1 MKCCF
6 HKASAQI
13 LFFLHFIY
21 FGELQ
26 KQCQNQLSCLSRI
39 IIICKIIFFC
49 LNGAFCQS
57 LLIRFVK
64 RQRTW
69 FTVVDQ
75 NDKNWG
81 TCLFPFMMLP
91 HLWADLFAKKFPS
104 LSVIPPL
111 IVLLSEDDEISFGVV
126 KGDTCS
132 LCYCRSFKNF
142 KNCFNSLTTAL
153 PSWNHQFPKDRAR
166 NSLIAF
172 SNDSLVFC
180 ERKNDSLVKRS

>member
-1 MKCCF
+1 MQYGFFKAIFFVGSCKKWFCNLFLNTHTVKEGVLKCCF
-6 HKASAQI
+6 HKASAQK

-39 IIICKIIFFC
+39 IIICNIIFFC

-81 TCLFPFMMLP
+81 TCLFPFMKLP

-104 LSVIPPL
+104 LSHP
-111 IVLLSEDDEISFGVV
+111 
-126 KGDTCS
+126 
-132 LCYCRSFKNF
+132 
-142 KNCFNSLTTAL
+142 
-153 PSWNHQFPKDRAR
+153 W
-166 NSLIAF
+166 
-172 SNDSLVFC
+172 
-180 ERKNDSLVKRS
+180 